1 MRPYQFCNLSEIVV
15 REGDTDSSL
24 QDKAEIAT
32 ILGTFQSTL
41 TNFPYLRDVW
51 KINTEEERLLGV
63 SMTGIMDSPLT
74 NGKDSKLKERLEGLK
89 SLAVSVNARMA
100 NELGIQASAAITC
113 VKPSGTV
120 SQLTDSASGI
130 HARHSKYYFRRVRGD
145 IKDPL
150 TQFMISQGIPNEP
163 CVMKPN
169 QTVVFTFPKRAP
181 EYGVFREDMTALEH
195 LELWL
200 TYQKHWCEHKPS
212 VTINVME
219 HEWPEVGTFV
229 WNNFDWMSGVSFLP
243 YDGGSYRQA
252 PYEECTKEDY
262 EAMLSKIPAHLNWD
276 SIIEVDDETEGAQT
290 LACVAGICEV

>member
-1 MRPYQFCNLSEIVV
+1 
-15 REGDTDSSL
+15 
-24 QDKAEIAT
+24 
-32 ILGTFQSTL
+32 
-41 TNFPYLRDVW
+41 
-51 KINTEEERLLGV
+51 
-63 SMTGIMDSPLT
+63 
-74 NGKDSKLKERLEGLK
+74 
-89 SLAVSVNARMA
+89 
-100 NELGIQASAAITC
+100 
-113 VKPSGTV
+113 
-120 SQLTDSASGI
+120 
-130 HARHSKYYFRRVRGD
+130 
-145 IKDPL
+145 
-150 TQFMISQGIPNEP
+150 MISQGIPNEP

-195 LELWL
+195 LNLWL
-200 TYQKHWCEHKPS
+200 TYQKYWCEHKPS

-262 EAMLSKIPAHLNWD
+262 EAMLEKIPAHLNWD